1 MGVVCRGQKDI
12 EEKKSI
18 QQQILDEKEFFD
30 NNKIYQSLDNR
41 GIFYLVKTLNF
52 NFLRHIKRSLPN
64 IRDNLITLLKVNKEN
79 IKKC

>member
-1 MGVVCRGQKDI
+1 VGVVCRGQKDI

-30 NNKIYQSLDNR
+30 NHKSYQNLDNR
-41 GIFYLVKTLNF
+41 GVYYLVKTLNF

-64 IRDNLITLLKVNKEN
+64 IRDNLITLLKVNPDMTKE
-79 IKKC
+79 C